1 MLLSKD
7 ITGCMDAKMS
17 RERLFDTEVEV
28 FFDIDCLENHVE
40 SVYFLRVF
48 MVTEAAK
55 AGVKNQLSVGL
66 GKVR

>member
-48 MVTEAAK
+48 MVTEAEKQA
-55 AGVKNQLSVGL
+55 
-66 GKVR
+66 